1 MRGNLLVASAAA
13 LAGAVAAAPAVEH
26 ETRATTSF
34 WTAVNGTTLYITH
47 GILGGASFDLSVAA
61 GYIAG
66 APGFHVHCDAYYVYN
81 GAASN
86 GTACSWSGGTQQPA
100 YSTVSAYTD
109 YDTLAVT
116 VYHQFL
122 GGDGYR
128 RVSSAAG
135 TLPVRP
141 QDSTPIPP
149 FPLQV
154 SSVVTQLPGKI
165 GQFGTWSATN
175 ADFVRDSAR
184 RLRGMQYKLSAPA
197 GYALDAPGFSVSCY
211 YDYNPDPTVFPACTP
226 VGAIAAGSRVAL
238 WASVLYNITTVH
250 HEWIAANGTKFQLV
264 GTSDPLP
271 DLGKVTTFTIHP
283 DILNTL

>member
-1 MRGNLLVASAAA
+1 MHGSVLASLA
-13 LAGAVAAAPAVEH
+13 LAGAVAAAPAL
-26 ETRATTSF
+26 ETRATT
-34 WTAVNGTTLYITH
+34 WTAVNGEALQVTH
-47 GILGGASFDLSVAA
+47 GILGGSQFDLSVAA

-66 APGFHVHCDAYYVYN
+66 APGFDVHCDAYYVYN

-86 GTACSWSGGTQQPA
+86 GTACSFSGAQPA

-109 YDTLAVT
+109 YNTLAVT

-122 GGDGYR
+122 ASDGYR
-128 RVSSAAG
+128 RVSSAVG
-135 TLPVRP
+135 TLAARP
-141 QDSTPIPP
+141 STDAAIPP

-154 SSVVTQLPGKI
+154 SGSVTKLPGRI

-197 GYALDAPGFSVSCY
+197 GYTLDAPGFSVSCY
-211 YDYNPDPTVFPACTP
+211 YDYNPDATVFPVCTP
-226 VGAIAAGSRVAL
+226 VGTIAAGSRVAL

-250 HEWIAANGTKFQLV
+250 HEWTAANGTKFQLV

-271 DLGKVTTFTIHP
+271 NLGKVTTFTIHP